1 MVYTKDKLDRL
12 GICVI
17 IPTYNNDKTIKTV
30 IDSCLEM
37 TRSLIVVNDGSTD
50 NTATI
55 LSSYN
60 DNHNID
66 IVEYARNRGKGYA
79 LKKGFEYARMKSYK
93 YAITLDADGQHFA
106 FDIPLFADEIEK
118 NPNALVVGSRFLNA
132 ENMPRQNTFANKFS
146 NFWFT
151 VQTLQSVPDTQTGF
165 RLYPLEKMGKMW
177 WLTSRYEA
185 ELEMLV
191 YAAWNGVKIISKPI
205 NVYYPSPEKRVSHFR
220 PFIDFFRISV
230 LNTILCFLAIFYG
243 GPRML
248 INIIT
253 GRD

>member
-1 MVYTKDKLDRL
+1 MIYTKEILEAL

-17 IPTYNNDKTIKTV
+17 VPTYNNEKTIKTV

-50 NTATI
+50 DTGKL
-55 LSSYN
+55 LSSY
-60 DNHNID
+60 DGNHDVYILG
-66 IVEYARNRGKGYA
+66 YARNRGKGYA
-79 LKKGFEYARMKSYK
+79 LKKGFEYARSKSYR

-106 FDIPLFADEIEK
+106 SDIPLFVDEISK
-118 NPNALVVGSRFLNA
+118 TPNALIVGSRFLNA

-191 YAAWNGVKIISKPI
+191 YAAWHGVKIISKPI
-205 NVYYPSPEKRVSHFR
+205 NVYYPTSDKRVSHFR
-220 PFIDFFRISV
+220 PFMDFFRISV
-230 LNTILCFLAIFYG
+230 LNTILCFLAVFYG

-248 INIIT
+248 INKIT
-253 GRD
+253 G